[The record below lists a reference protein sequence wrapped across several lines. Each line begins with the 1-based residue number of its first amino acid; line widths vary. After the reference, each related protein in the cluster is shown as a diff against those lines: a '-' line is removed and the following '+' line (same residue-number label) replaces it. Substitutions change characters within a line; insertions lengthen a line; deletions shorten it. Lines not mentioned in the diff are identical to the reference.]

1 MFFVQKF
8 TEKHF
13 VFKIL
18 IKVLHNNVKIIKI
31 VSITWI
37 AINLFYKGE
46 DHMSYKLQKNVT
58 NCSSLVE
65 RDEEVIARCQHLS
78 YYPLA
83 VADGKGEF
91 LKDEDVN
98 EYIDFLTSASSLNLG
113 SSNETITQAIQEQL
127 NKYTQYTVAYC
138 YNKKNIEYAER
149 LTSVYPGGVKA
160 KVCFGNCGSDG
171 NDAAI
176 KFARAY
182 TGRTKII
189 SFINGYH
196 GNTYGSSSLTTVT
209 TRMRDKMGPFLPEIY
224 HFPFFGEDVPDDVC
238 ERECLRE
245 MEAAFARTLPVS
257 EVAAVIIEPIQGD
270 AGILPAHPIFMQKL
284 YKLCKDNGILFISE
298 EVQQGFFRAG
308 HWFSIENYPG
318 IIPDGIIMGKSI
330 GAGLTLGAFMGRAE
344 IMDVLPAPAHLFTL
358 GGNALACAAGC
369 AAFDIYKSADFQEQL
384 AVNSAKIV
392 ELMQK
397 LKEKYPQ
404 VIDFY
409 RGRAMSYGIGIKEIN
424 GEDAA
429 SAAFKIAFRAYEK
442 GLIIITIGGNILRVQ
457 PPLNIKL
464 ENMEK
469 AFNILDEAI
478 KDFCAGNIPDD
489 VFTYRHGW

>member
-1 MFFVQKF
+1 MCYVLGKDVQK
-8 TEKHF
+8 
-13 VFKIL
+13 
-18 IKVLHNNVKIIKI
+18 
-31 VSITWI
+31 
-37 AINLFYKGE
+37 
-46 DHMSYKLQKNVT
+46 
-58 NCSSLVE
+58 CSALVE
-65 RDEEVIARCQHLS
+65 RDEKVIAKCQHLS
-78 YYPLA
+78 YYPFVISEA
-83 VADGKGEF
+83 KGEI
-91 LKDEDVN
+91 LKDEDGN

-113 SSNETITQAIQEQL
+113 SSNDVITRAIEEQL
-127 NKYTQYTVAYC
+127 HKFTQYTVAYC
-138 YNKKNIEYAER
+138 YNARTIEYAEK

-160 KVCFGNCGSDG
+160 KICFGNCGSDG

-224 HFPFFGEDVPDDVC
+224 HFPFFGDDVPDDVC

-245 MEAAFARTLPVS
+245 MEAAFERTLPVD

-270 AGILPAHPIFMQKL
+270 AGILPAHPIFMKKL
-284 YKLCKDNGILFISE
+284 YELCCKHGILFIAE

-318 IIPDGIIMGKSI
+318 IIPDGIILGKSI

-358 GGNALACAAGC
+358 GGNALACAAGS
-369 AAFDIYKSADFQEQL
+369 AAFDIYQSEGFQKQL
-384 AVNSAKIV
+384 AENSRLLTG
-392 ELMQK
+392 LMEG
-397 LKEKYPQ
+397 LKQKYPD
-404 VIDFY
+404 VVDFY
-409 RGRAMSYGIGIKEIN
+409 RGRGMSYGIGIKAA
-424 GEDAA
+424 GADDAA

-442 GLIIITIGGNILRVQ
+442 GLIIITVGGNILRVQ
-457 PPLNIKL
+457 PPLNIKA
-464 ENMEK
+464 ENMKK
-469 AFNILDEAI
+469 AFAILDESI
-478 KDFCAGNIPDD
+478 NELRAGKIPDG
-489 VFTYRHGW
+489 VFAYRHGW